1 MKTKKGQ
8 NKMKT
13 LNEKNLERINYL
25 IYEINR
31 DNDICKNIK
40 NESGSKFWFSFK
52 CYYDAKIKSV
62 ELYEEYGIRITSI
75 VDCWIE
81 EKDRLIKSR
90 SEGCK
95 MYNQCMKA
103 KDEKRANA

>member
-40 NESGSKFWFSFK
+40 KH
-52 CYYDAKIKSV
+52 
-62 ELYEEYGIRITSI
+62 
-75 VDCWIE
+75 
-81 EKDRLIKSR
+81 
-90 SEGCK
+90 
-95 MYNQCMKA
+95 
-103 KDEKRANA
+103 ANYA